1 MARAHAIDPLS
12 QSRVEVVV
20 FIVVSFRF
28 VLVIGLLK
36 AAALRRLTL
45 EITGPRKRAKPAVTG
60 PVHRRVGRHLPTC
73 AATYLAGSCRF
84 FRPS

>member
-12 QSRVEVVV
+12 QRRVEVVV

-36 AAALRRLTL
+36 AAALRRL
-45 EITGPRKRAKPAVTG
+45 V
-60 PVHRRVGRHLPTC
+60 
-73 AATYLAGSCRF
+73 
-84 FRPS
+84 